1 MDEADYVAHAK
12 DRIRETLG
20 TEHAVVHAE
29 LEARISEAG
38 YADSGLNINPH
49 HITTALQ
56 ELTRHD
62 EIHWTGPEASRGS
75 HPVQTIQ
82 PANQHR
88 RTTAIAKAARRKR
101 LLYGRYLGWAQ
112 GDKRYPHGLVGPAG
126 EQAVRS
132 GLLESGGIVPAA
144 PAAGEVKQLLNI
156 TLSGPLD
163 SGGYVVPL
171 SSDGIPGTPITVLI
185 EVKNIRGWMYPSS
198 AEIYQLLD
206 KARELQQA
214 RPDQPILPVFVCRK
228 AHITSF
234 WMAQQLG
241 FMILDMPEQFAGAVE
256 QHALD
261 EIRVELH
268 FQDLRV
274 GAGPSQR
281 VRDRFRSTIPRVG
294 PQYAAAWQKTTAN
307 PEFTQLIHQLR
318 YAPDAE
324 RNALM
329 STFRS
334 HVLRAGH
341 PGF

>member
-1 MDEADYVAHAK
+1 MDEADYVTNAK
-12 DRIRETLG
+12 ERIREILA
-20 TEHAVVHAE
+20 TEHAVVHLE
-29 LEARISEAG
+29 LESRISEAG
-38 YADSGLNINPH
+38 YAGSGLNIDPH

-56 ELTRHD
+56 ELTRHN
-62 EIHWTGPEASRGS
+62 EIIWTAPEASRGS

-88 RTTAIAKAARRKR
+88 RTTAITKAAGRKR

-112 GDKRYPHGLVGPAG
+112 GDKRHPHGLIGPAG
-126 EQAVRS
+126 EHAVRS
-132 GLLESGGIVPAA
+132 GLLESGGMVPAER
-144 PAAGEVKQLLNI
+144 AAAEVKQLLNV
-156 TLSGPLD
+156 TLPGSLD

-171 SSDGIPGTPITVLI
+171 TNGLPDSTITVLV

-206 KARELQQA
+206 KARALQHMH
-214 RPDQPILPVFVCRK
+214 PDQPILPVFVCRK
-228 AHITSF
+228 AHKTSY

-241 FMILDMPEQFAGAVE
+241 FIILDMPEQFAGTVDE
-256 QHALD
+256 QALD

-274 GAGPSQR
+274 GIGPSQR
-281 VRDRFRSTIPRVG
+281 VRDRFRHTIPRVG
-294 PQYAAAWQKTTAN
+294 LQYAAAWQKTIAN
-307 PEFTQLIHQLR
+307 PDLADSIHRLR

-324 RNALM
+324 RTSLM
-329 STFRS
+329 TAFRDS
-334 HVLRAGH
+334 VISAGH